1 MIGKLGNV
9 IWDLPVVGLLRP
21 FGFLVGKSVK
31 LSEKEEEDYNNFTKL
46 EKTIAEA
53 GKDNEK
59 IDIEIAKLETRIN
72 SGDFKKEG
80 AWGFGDTKADLEEK
94 IRKKK
99 AEKFANED
107 KIGKA

>member
-9 IWDLPVVGLLRP
+9 IWDLPVIGLLRP

-31 LSEKEEEDYNNFTKL
+31 LNDKEEEEYNNFTKL

-53 GKDNEK
+53 GKDNEE
-59 IDIEIAKLETRIN
+59 IDAEIAKLEARIN
-72 SGDFKKEG
+72 SGDFKEDG
-80 AWGFGDTKADLEEK
+80 AWFGDTKADLEEQ